1 MNDRHDN
8 FTDCV
13 SERAELLICRRLDGE
28 LSLEDAQELDSILA
42 QSPAAQRM
50 LAEYVRLDGLAA
62 AALKADSQYAK
73 TAVAPRR
80 TGGFRLAA
88 AGAVLTAAAVVA
100 LSFLPDLWRASRTGD
115 GRVALDQSPAAPIQA
130 MGVPSSTDVAPQF
143 VDYRNMSYQP
153 SRRQQDVLRDVI
165 GVRAKDQKNRDVIYI
180 FERNSEATRII
191 PISGDF

>member
-8 FTDCV
+8 FAESV

-28 LSLEDAQELDSILA
+28 LSLEDSRELELILA
-42 QSPAAQRM
+42 HAPAAQRM
-50 LAEYVRLDGLAA
+50 LADYERLDGLAA
-62 AALKADSQYAK
+62 TALRADSQYAK

-100 LSFLPDLWRASRTGD
+100 LSFLPDLWRASPSGE
-115 GRVALDQSPAAPIQA
+115 GRVALEQGPTAPIRP
-130 MGVPSSTDVAPQF
+130 MGVPSSTDVSPQF

-165 GVRAKDQKNRDVIYI
+165 GVRAKNQKNQDVIYI

>member
-1 MNDRHDN
+1 MNDRYDN
-8 FTDCV
+8 FTDAV

-28 LSLEDAQELDSILA
+28 LSLDDAQELEMILA
-42 QSPAAQRM
+42 QSPAAQRL
-50 LAEYVRLDGLAA
+50 LADYERLDGLAA
-62 AALKADSQYAK
+62 TALKVDSQNAK

-100 LSFLPDLWRASRTGD
+100 LSFLPDLWRASSSGD
-115 GRVALDQSPAAPIQA
+115 GLVAIEQGRSIPSHT
-130 MGVPSSTDVAPQF
+130 MGVSPSTDVSPQF

-165 GVRAKDQKNRDVIYI
+165 GVRAKNQENQDVIYI

>member
-1 MNDRHDN
+1 MNDHRDN
-8 FTDCV
+8 STDSV

-28 LSLEDAQELDSILA
+28 LNLEDARELELILA
-42 QSPAAQRM
+42 HTPAARRM
-50 LAEYVRLDGLAA
+50 LADYERLDGLAA
-62 AALKADSQYAK
+62 AALRADSQNAK

-100 LSFLPDLWRASRTGD
+100 LSFLPNLWRASRTGD
-115 GRVALDQSPAAPIQA
+115 GQVALDQGRVAPTQT
-130 MGVPSSTDVAPQF
+130 MGTPSSTDVAPQF
-143 VDYRNMSYQP
+143 VDYRNMNYQP